1 MRPRTNGSITTRMT
15 VRGMMRGACAI
26 GMSCAIALLGMSLTA
41 CSNDTNAAND
51 TQQQDWSTAVAA
63 TVDGHD
69 ITEADVNDYIDGYRK
84 AYGLVTDA
92 QWATFLDEQSSTANA
107 YREAAIRQLA
117 ERYVVNQIADDEG
130 ISVTDDEID
139 SAVSDAKAQAGY
151 ADDDAGW
158 DTFLSSIGKDADSY
172 RNDVRLTLL
181 VRKYAETHASV
192 QTPSE
197 AQMRSYASTDTA
209 KYTGKR
215 VVSVSF
221 KRSADATAAKKEL
234 SGIDI
239 TMDTVSTVASGH
251 DGTVS
256 SLGWTGLS
264 DMTSACTTAIADLS
278 AGQTSDVTH
287 DDGKYVIY
295 YVAQEFKAGSD
306 GSIDVGSMPKELYDT
321 LRSDV
326 STSINADAMQSCLD
340 ELLDEH
346 ELSIS
351 DMPSGLPYD
360 IDIKANSTY
369 SATNTNMENANA
381 TDASTDDGSA
391 TTADNG
397 SNQE

>member
-1 MRPRTNGSITTRMT
+1 
-15 VRGMMRGACAI
+15 MMRVACAI
-26 GMSCAIALLGMSLTA
+26 GMSCAIGLLGMFLTA
-41 CSNDTNAAND
+41 CGNDANATNE

-69 ITEADVNDYIDGYRK
+69 ITEADVNDYISGYRK

-92 QWATFLDEQSSTANA
+92 QWATFLDEQGSTASA

-117 ERYVVNQIADDEG
+117 ERYVVDQIADDEG
-130 ISVTDDEID
+130 ISVADDEID
-139 SAVSDAKAQAGY
+139 AAIGDAKAQAGY

-158 DTFLSSIGKDADSY
+158 DEFLSSIGKDADSY
-172 RNDVRLTLL
+172 RNDVRLTIL
-181 VRKYAETHASV
+181 VRKYAETHADM

-197 AQMRSYASTDTA
+197 AQMRSYASTDAA

-221 KRSADATAAKKEL
+221 GRSADANAAKAGL
-234 SGIDI
+234 SGDGI
-239 TMDTVSTVASGH
+239 TMDTVSSVASGH
-251 DGTVS
+251 DGIVS
-256 SLGWTGLS
+256 DLGWTGLS

-278 AGQTSDVTH
+278 AGQASDVTH
-287 DDGKYVIY
+287 DDGKFVIY
-295 YVAQEFKAGSD
+295 YVAQEFVAGSD

-326 STSINADAMQSCLD
+326 SSSINANAMQSCLD

-346 ELSIS
+346 GLSIS
-351 DMPSGLPYD
+351 NMPSGLPYD

-369 SATNTNMENANA
+369 SATETNTENANSA
-381 TDASTDDGSA
+381 DASANDGSA
-391 TTADNG
+391 TTTGNG
-397 SNQE
+397 SNQG